1 MKSQIKVLMS
11 IHIKELKIN
20 FRKFFFKQKVSLLNS
35 DLIIAKRV
43 LIAGIINTI
52 IGPSILLI
60 LIYLSNDLVRSYFIM
75 QFFMFFFKGFIYKKI
90 VFKDIRS
97 KKSYLI
103 PFFLVISGSIYAG
116 LIQGLNL
123 PQIYKAIILLVV
135 LTLSNSFIAIFG
147 SRFIKGKE

>member
-1 MKSQIKVLMS
+1 M
-11 IHIKELKIN
+11 
-20 FRKFFFKQKVSLLNS
+20 FFKQKGSLINS

-43 LIAGIINTI
+43 IIAGIINTV

-90 VFKDIRS
+90 VFKNIRS

-103 PFFLVISGSIYAG
+103 DAGFLIDKKIISKIRD
-116 LIQGLNL
+116 
-123 PQIYKAIILLVV
+123 P
-135 LTLSNSFIAIFG
+135 
-147 SRFIKGKE
+147 